1 METNFPQ
8 PYFAEKGQ
16 ERPGNITA
24 QSDAIKISVNP
35 EVGGQ
40 LEEIA
45 FVVDGRWIR
54 LTPGSSPAFLM
65 VPYCNRIKDG
75 KFTFEGRSY
84 QLSRAETHT
93 LHGDGRDV
101 PWRVIEQSATRI
113 AVEFVSEPRFNEKGQ
128 FFENFPFPY
137 RAVATYEVQ
146 GNAVLHSVDIH
157 NIGTGN
163 LPTGCGIH
171 PYYLRGLVEG
181 ETVELQFNVKG
192 EYPWSPPV
200 PLPEGPL
207 EVSPPH
213 SNFLNL
219 KPIVRGLDHC
229 YGGWDGEAVLY
240 WPVSKIVGRVKGTP
254 NQKHIVV
261 YTPAEDTDEELFF
274 CFEAVTNMNDAFN
287 FMDKREYDTGAVV
300 LKPGE
305 SLKTTYT
312 IAFEA
317 GVERESLV

>member
-1 METNFPQ
+1 MSFNFPQ
-8 PYFAEKGQ
+8 PHFIEKGE
-16 ERPGNITA
+16 ERPDTISA
-24 QSDAIKISVNP
+24 ESDRIKISVNP
-35 EVGGQ
+35 QKGGQ

-45 FVVDGRWIR
+45 FAVDGGWIR
-54 LTPGSSPAFLM
+54 LTPKSSPAFLM

-75 KFTFEGRSY
+75 RFSFEGRSY
-84 QLSRAETHT
+84 QLSRPETHT

-101 PWRVIEQSATRI
+101 PWRVIEHSDNKI
-113 AVEFVSEPRFNEKGQ
+113 AVEFVSHPRRNEAQG

-137 RAVATYEVQ
+137 RAVATYEVRD
-146 GNAVLHSVDIH
+146 NEVLHSVDIH
-157 NIGTGN
+157 NIGSDN

-181 ETVELQFNVKG
+181 ETVELQFKVKG

-207 EVSPPH
+207 EISPPH
-213 SNFLNL
+213 SNFLSL

-229 YGGWDGEAVLY
+229 YGGWDGKATLY
-240 WPVSKIVGRVKGTP
+240 WPKSKIVGRVTGTP
-254 NQKHIVV
+254 NQRHIVV

-287 FMDKREYDTGAVV
+287 FLGKEEYDTGAVI

-305 SLKTTYT
+305 ALKTTYT

-317 GVERESLV
+317 GVERESL